1 MKLLYSIAGAFLSF
15 GFASSALPQSATPVG
30 IDRFAQEYLR
40 YANSG
45 NIEDSKHLVDLF
57 CQDPGVV
64 SIQIGEVLSG
74 REAIRAKAVAF
85 LPQVRRIQ
93 FVSGKVTASSL
104 GCDLALAV
112 VPLRIV
118 PRQSPVAAAPM
129 REAVI
134 SWVLRRSP
142 EGWCILQEHFSIA
155 PPPPDSIS
163 NPRTTQ

>member
-1 MKLLYSIAGAFLSF
+1 MKPLYFIACAVLPL
-15 GFASSALPQSATPVG
+15 GFASNALPQSAAPGG
-30 IDRFAQEYLR
+30 IDRFAQEYLQ

-45 NIEDSKHLVDLF
+45 NIEDTKHLMDLF

-64 SIQIGEVLSG
+64 SIQIGEILRG
-74 REAIRAKAVAF
+74 HEAIRAKAVAF

-93 FVSGKVTASSL
+93 FVLGKVTASSL
-104 GCDLALAV
+104 GSDMALAV

-118 PRQSPVAAAPM
+118 PRQSPVAVEPM
-129 REAVI
+129 REAVM
-134 SWVLRRSP
+134 SWVLKRRP